1 MTWRAISARPYCWV
15 PKSEF
20 TAATLRDSL
29 EGEVRRS
36 HGRYGDFSFSRW
48 VRYPSSS
55 TKLQLINVNLTSY
68 QCEPSVLSN

>member
-1 MTWRAISARPYCWV
+1 MSGLTDSGTAWEARYSV

-48 VRYPSSS
+48 VH
-55 TKLQLINVNLTSY
+55 
-68 QCEPSVLSN
+68 EAGG